1 MRSISEAKFILPKAV
16 LLFFCGL
23 ILPICSDV
31 LGQSSANGG
40 SFLPLGH
47 GAKVFGQG
55 GSSIVLLKDDTATY
69 WNPAKLPY
77 LSDRGMT
84 IAHSNLISGVKIGY
98 SSLSFGTAFG
108 SKVPA
113 SVWVP
118 SQPDDPKRHAIG
130 FFYSHLG
137 LELSQGSTWS
147 ENILGVS
154 YGVALN
160 NYVTLGTSLKLLGSS
175 SKWANAM
182 GASIDFGF
190 YSVLK
195 ERVDFAVVC
204 KDGISYISWDTGA
217 EDKLPITTTIGI
229 AYLYSKSVVGELNL
243 ILQDTLVSEYSLGG
257 SAKIAGDM
265 VQLRGGVNLF
275 LQGEKRVVPVSGF
288 GVIYKTISLDYGVH
302 FDSRNVFGNVH
313 SFSLTVAFR

>member
-1 MRSISEAKFILPKAV
+1 M
-16 LLFFCGL
+16 
-23 ILPICSDV
+23 
-31 LGQSSANGG
+31 
-40 SFLPLGH
+40 GH

-77 LSDRGMT
+77 LSDRGIT

-108 SKVPA
+108 PKVPA

-118 SQPDDPKRHAIG
+118 SQPRDPKRYAVG

-147 ENILGVS
+147 ENVLGVS

-190 YSVLK
+190 YSILK
-195 ERVDFAVVC
+195 EKIDFAVVC
-204 KDGISYISWDTGA
+204 KDGIS
-217 EDKLPITTTIGI
+217 
-229 AYLYSKSVVGELNL
+229 
-243 ILQDTLVSEYSLGG
+243 
-257 SAKIAGDM
+257 
-265 VQLRGGVNLF
+265 
-275 LQGEKRVVPVSGF
+275 
-288 GVIYKTISLDYGVH
+288 
-302 FDSRNVFGNVH
+302 
-313 SFSLTVAFR
+313 